1 MSIVK
6 KSVNSTSVEAIAEI
20 ETVTNDTKIL
30 ADIGMIKGVIEKNNV
45 HFFIKK
51 PINQEKYLQ
60 EEVEAR
66 VTEEAGAEPEV
77 KKVKEVE
84 KEVEAE

>member
-1 MSIVK
+1 
-6 KSVNSTSVEAIAEI
+6 
-20 ETVTNDTKIL
+20 
-30 ADIGMIKGVIEKNNV
+30 MIKGVIEKNNV

-77 KKVKEVE
+77 KKAREVE